1 MEQSNKINFISLLLL
16 FFFSACSQSYQPN
29 KNEKLFNAL
38 SDESIEMRGKII
50 DIPESEFRFD
60 YYDFDE
66 KDSSVEELYRRGYQA
81 GGLSWRGIVYAA
93 IRMSD
98 DKMLLKIRFD
108 EEADGL
114 AIWSYDRKN
123 LEKIGR
129 LIAVIKNN
137 KKILNECIL
146 VAEKNGEM
154 E

>member
-1 MEQSNKINFISLLLL
+1 MQQSNKINFISLFLL
-16 FFFSACSQSYQPN
+16 FFLSACSQSYQPT

-38 SDESIEMRGKII
+38 SDESIKIRGEII
-50 DIPESEFRFD
+50 NIPKGEFRFD

-66 KDSSVEELYRRGYQA
+66 KDSSIDELYKRGYQA
-81 GGLSWRGIVYAA
+81 GGLSWRGIVYGA
-93 IRMSD
+93 IRMSN

-114 AIWSYDRKN
+114 AIWSHDRKI
-123 LEKIGR
+123 LEQIGK
-129 LIAVIKNN
+129 LIAVIKDN
-137 KKILNECIL
+137 KEILNECIL